1 MNILNVQIF
10 LTFKN
15 ILLNSTEVDGDGT
28 LLYIINNKGKLQ
40 SKLSNIKLTNS
51 SSKGSL
57 LIYINS
63 NE

>member
-15 ILLNSTEVDGDGT
+15 ILLDSTEVDGHGI